1 MSLTGRPFLALL
13 IILTIGLPIATVVL
27 WSRLRPGPLSCLA
40 RGFGVF
46 ASQRVAVLLAAVF
59 VNNYGFFYS
68 SWTDLF
74 TTGQPTTSIFS
85 STDPHVP
92 GKGGNPAT
100 AGGITT
106 TTYPSYSTPSQRN
119 KRGRIDTVTIDCAST
134 GMTSQ
139 GYVFLPSQYFQPAY
153 AYKNFPGVEV
163 FTGYPGHPLGLV
175 ERRHYPQV
183 LLKEISRHRASLVVL
198 VMMRPAAI
206 FPAAS
211 CFATADHVQGRKRT
225 RRLCQHGRI
234 SEACQAAAR
243 RGHDH

>member
-1 MSLTGRPFLALL
+1 MG
-13 IILTIGLPIATVVL
+13 IGQPIATVVL
-27 WSRLRPGPLSCLA
+27 WSRLRLGPLSCLA

-46 ASQRVAVLLAAVF
+46 ASQLVAVLLAAVF

-119 KRGRIDTVTIDCAST
+119 KWGRIDTVTIDGAST
-134 GMTSQ
+134 GLTSQ
-139 GYVFLPSQYFQPAY
+139 GYVNTAAFLKLAKPPLVVDTIIEQHGGHNFDTWSKQIPIALSWLSKKLPSA
-153 AYKNFPGVEV
+153 
-163 FTGYPGHPLGLV
+163 
-175 ERRHYPQV
+175 
-183 LLKEISRHRASLVVL
+183 
-198 VMMRPAAI
+198 
-206 FPAAS
+206 
-211 CFATADHVQGRKRT
+211 
-225 RRLCQHGRI
+225 
-234 SEACQAAAR
+234 EAR
-243 RGHDH
+243 